1 MGSSSKRSSDPAI
14 DRSDDAPAGLPQLI
28 ILLALSL
35 LFFLPKL
42 GMPFLDPD
50 EGLYATIAQEML
62 GDSDWVIPHVNGLPY
77 LEKPP
82 LYFWLTALAFRVAG
96 PSEWATRLPSALAAL
111 GTFVVIDK
119 MTPFHL
125 WNQIVQEKNLAL
137 AVLLGAMS
145 IGLCIIIAAAVH

>member
-1 MGSSSKRSSDPAI
+1 MGSSSKSSSDPAI
-14 DRSDDAPAGLPQLI
+14 DRSDDAPAGLPQLV

-62 GDSDWVIPHVNGLPY
+62 GDGDWVIPHVNGLPY

-96 PSEWATRLPSALAAL
+96 PSEWATRLPS
-111 GTFVVIDK
+111 G
-119 MTPFHL
+119 
-125 WNQIVQEKNLAL
+125 
-137 AVLLGAMS
+137 GARGS
-145 IGLCIIIAAAVH
+145 CSAISAQRSACSPRGSSASCSRC